1 MSCITPWTNI
11 FQINSEWCYTITGE
25 DQIKVKIR
33 PVDFNITDY
42 QKKMFIDMISN
53 VTSQLNFKKLSLSNF
68 GVLSKKKIHNYLN
81 YFLFQFSLEMLSG
94 FSS

>member
-25 DQIKVKIR
+25 DQIKVNLR

-42 QKKMFIDMISN
+42 QKKCLLIW
-53 VTSQLNFKKLSLSNF
+53 
-68 GVLSKKKIHNYLN
+68 
-81 YFLFQFSLEMLSG
+81 FQMLHHS
-94 FSS
+94 